1 MRWIWLGLAGCVR
14 SAQVEPFA
22 PFVVE
27 DDAHA
32 LIGAAGDAMGVGGL
46 GDPEDVGVGGAVAG
60 DPWNPPVPALPPATL
75 SWKLQH
81 LQALGEGAPM
91 PATEVDRAIAS
102 RSALLR
108 ACYQRELARLPTLA
122 GRLQVRITVDADGAV
137 SRVEQLATTLGSPGV
152 EACVRDR
159 LASVVFRQPAGG
171 GVVVGLLEFAP
182 GEEAK
187 SELPLP

>member
-1 MRWIWLGLAGCVR
+1 MEA
-14 SAQVEPFA
+14 FA
-22 PFVVE
+22 PFVAE

-60 DPWNPPVPALPPATL
+60 DPWNPPVPALPAATL

-81 LQALGEGAPM
+81 LQAPGAPM

-108 ACYQRELARLPTLA
+108 VCYQRELARLPTLA
-122 GRLQVRITVDADGAV
+122 GRLQVRLTVDGDGTV
-137 SRVEQLATTLGSPGV
+137 SRVEQLASSLGSPMV

-159 LASVVFRQPAGG
+159 LASVVFRRAAGG
-171 GVVVGLLEFAP
+171 GVVVGLLGFAP
-182 GEEAK
+182 AEVVERA
-187 SELPLP
+187 LPLP

>member
-1 MRWIWLGLAGCVR
+1 M
-14 SAQVEPFA
+14 EPFA
-22 PFVVE
+22 PFEAE
-27 DDAHA
+27 DDAHG

-46 GDPEDVGVGGAVAG
+46 GDAGSVGVGSAVAG
-60 DPWNPPVPALPPATL
+60 DPWNPPVTALPPDTL

-122 GRLQVRITVDADGAV
+122 GRLQVRLTVDADGAV
-137 SRVEQLATTLGSPGV
+137 SRVEQLASALGSPMV
-152 EACVRDR
+152 EGCVRDR
-159 LASVVFRQPAGG
+159 VASLVFRNSDAMT
-171 GVVVGLLEFAP
+171 VVGLLEFAP

-187 SELPLP
+187 AVVP